1 MPRHSPYAIPHQRDT
16 ELCQPVNAD
25 ISLILA
31 GPGGLAARP
40 RFCTRVGLNTDI
52 CARSGLNTNATSAH
66 LHAREFVRPP
76 VLLREIG
83 VGGDVVAEG
92 LSRWVENDGA
102 PQMVRNIPEMADR
115 RTQPP
120 HFDIR
125 VRPVPAL
132 QRVQEILLV
141 RSPCIFGGAPRQRYR
156 GIARE
161 GFPGRVEEQGPAE
174 RGYRSGAAEYD
185 DLPSREY
192 CAPSGAHHRFRPIN

>member
-31 GPGGLAARP
+31 GPGGLAARS
-40 RFCTRVGLNTDI
+40 RFCTRVVLNTDI

-120 HFDIR
+120 HFDMR
-125 VRPVPAL
+125 VQPVPECAIFPRWQIVVL
-132 QRVQEILLV
+132 SRPTSISAFGRSLLFNASRKSFSCDPPVSLTV
-141 RSPCIFGGAPRQRYR
+141 RTASP
-156 GIARE
+156 
-161 GFPGRVEEQGPAE
+161 
-174 RGYRSGAAEYD
+174 S
-185 DLPSREY
+185 LL
-192 CAPSGAHHRFRPIN
+192 

>member
-31 GPGGLAARP
+31 GPGGLAARS
-40 RFCTRVGLNTDI
+40 RFCTRVVLNTDI

-102 PQMVRNIPEMADR
+102 PQMMRNIPEMADR
-115 RTQPP
+115 RTQRPTSISAFGRFLLLTASRKSLSCEPP
-120 HFDIR
+120 VSLTVCTTSPSLLYAVQRDPPITSA
-125 VRPVPAL
+125 PSVPWNA
-132 QRVQEILLV
+132 
-141 RSPCIFGGAPRQRYR
+141 AP
-156 GIARE
+156 
-161 GFPGRVEEQGPAE
+161 
-174 RGYRSGAAEYD
+174 
-185 DLPSREY
+185 Y
-192 CAPSGAHHRFRPIN
+192 CAPSSGRVLLKLRSSQTSMKSP